1 MDNVDLLFKKID
13 SGKEGGNIGLK
24 TGLDKLDKYTGGMQ
38 KGVYTLIYG
47 LSGSGKSSLV
57 LYSYIYRPLRDY
69 PDKDIKYIYFS
80 LEMSSEVLLAKLLC
94 LWLYDE
100 YKIVVSYS
108 EIMSWTKRLSDD
120 LYEKVL
126 SGKSWLKSISNKL
139 IILDQALSANLYYSK
154 ILNFLSEWGRFE
166 ESADKR
172 RKIYI
177 KNNPEQIVN
186 VVVDHIG
193 LCMPIE
199 GRTKKQEIDLISAYS
214 VTLRE
219 RCGVSFYILQ
229 QENRNSASSEKI
241 KADMTDCSLDG
252 LKDSGNTGNDAEIC
266 IGVYCPLKFKIKT
279 KSGYPIICEDNGDGF
294 IGFRDRIRFLQIV
307 KNRFGESD
315 RSIASLFYG
324 ELGLFEELDKPEN
337 IKNPVLYQSLLTKPP
352 KTDHVITN
360 EIEQNIQ
367 NEPKKLT
374 FKL

>member
-108 EIMSWTKRLSDD
+108 EIMSWTKQLSDD

-154 ILNFLSEWGRFE
+154 ILNFIAEWRRFE

-193 LCMPIE
+193 
-199 GRTKKQEIDLISAYS
+199 
-214 VTLRE
+214 
-219 RCGVSFYILQ
+219 
-229 QENRNSASSEKI
+229 
-241 KADMTDCSLDG
+241 
-252 LKDSGNTGNDAEIC
+252 
-266 IGVYCPLKFKIKT
+266 
-279 KSGYPIICEDNGDGF
+279 
-294 IGFRDRIRFLQIV
+294 
-307 KNRFGESD
+307 RFG
-315 RSIASLFYG
+315 R
-324 ELGLFEELDKPEN
+324 
-337 IKNPVLYQSLLTKPP
+337 
-352 KTDHVITN
+352 
-360 EIEQNIQ
+360 
-367 NEPKKLT
+367 
-374 FKL
+374 